1 MKSSEMQKM
10 TKHIFETQTAE
21 GALHWMLRQDMV
33 FRKTTKD
40 PETYATVQ
48 GFILSDQLRDLIGS
62 NIVTLLAKAN
72 KGGNGRMGNVSIRD
86 AFLTA
91 TMAAILEVGHAR
103 LSDGEM
109 ARCANIIFALL
120 PMDRLEAS
128 GLAGRRLRTIAR
140 NRSSVEKL
148 QDILGMRA
156 YSTL

>member
-1 MKSSEMQKM
+1 M
-10 TKHIFETQTAE
+10 TKHIFETQTPE
-21 GALHWMLRQDMV
+21 GALHWMLHGNMV

-48 GFILSDQLRDLIGS
+48 GFVLSDQLRDLIGS

-72 KGGNGRMGNVSIRD
+72 KRGNGRMGNVSIRD

-91 TMAAILEVGHAR
+91 TMAAVLEVGHAR
-103 LSDGEM
+103 LTDDEM
-109 ARCANIIFALL
+109 TRCANVVFALL

-128 GLAGRRLRTIAR
+128 GLADGRLRTIAR

-148 QDILGMRA
+148 QDILRIRA
-156 YSTL
+156 YSTI